1 MASVGA
7 AMRRCVGRH
16 RWREVEG
23 RIGHEARLA
32 AVATEIVGLPVR
44 LKLVAMF
51 GLRSDSH
58 VTDWIALILRRA
70 RRLAAVAI
78 RTRMRIRSV
87 RAGIAKL
94 QLRQGSQVCVLC
106 HRPTASLT
114 RSQPQYGVKGQAM
127 DS

>member
-51 GLRSDSH
+51 GLCSDLH
-58 VTDWIALILRRA
+58 VTDWVAQIRRGA
-70 RRLAAVAI
+70 RRVAAMI
-78 RTRMRIRSV
+78 TRTRMPTRSV
-87 RAGIAKL
+87 REGVTKL
-94 QLRQGSQVCVLC
+94 RLRQGSQVCVLC
-106 HRPTASLT
+106 HRPSASLT
-114 RSQPQYGVKGQAM
+114 RSQPQYGVKGQAL